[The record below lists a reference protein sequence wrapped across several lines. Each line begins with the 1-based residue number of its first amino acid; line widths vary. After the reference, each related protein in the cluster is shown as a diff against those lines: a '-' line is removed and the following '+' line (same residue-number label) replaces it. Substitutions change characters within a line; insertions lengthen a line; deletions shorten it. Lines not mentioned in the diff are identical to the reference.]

1 MNPRIQQTPE
11 KEKHKLNHIK
21 ASYNKT
27 AKNQR
32 QRKILKAARVGEKLG
47 IEEQ

>member
-1 MNPRIQQTPE
+1 MCKIVRNYKVMNPRIQQTPE

-32 QRKILKAARVGEKLG
+32 
-47 IEEQ
+47 